1 MLRLLLDEHL
11 SPRIVQQFRARRPHA
26 QIDSVLDWE
35 DGRFSGVPD
44 DLLLTE
50 AHAHGWTL
58 VTYDQATI
66 VPLLKNWAE
75 QGVSHSGVILVDDQT
90 IASNDIGGL
99 LRALGT
105 LWDREKNSDW
115 RNTVLYLVRS

>member
-11 SPRIVQQFRARRPHA
+11 SPRLVPPFRARRPQA

-35 DGRFSGVPD
+35 DGRFSGVPE

-75 QGVSHSGVILVDDQT
+75 QGVSHSGVILVDDRT
-90 IASNDIGGL
+90 IASHDIGGL

-115 RNTVLYLVRS
+115 RNTVLYPVRS

>member
-11 SPRIVQQFRARRPHA
+11 SPRIVHQFRARWPDA

-35 DGRFSGVPD
+35 GGRLSGVPD
-44 DLLLTE
+44 DLLLTQ

-75 QGVSHSGVILVDDQT
+75 QGIPHSGVILVDGRT

-115 RNTVLYLVRS
+115 RNTVFYLVRS

>member
-11 SPRIVQQFRARRPHA
+11 SPRIVQQFRARWPHA
-26 QIDSVLDWE
+26 QIDSVLDWA
-35 DGRFSGVPD
+35 DGRVSGVPD
-44 DLLLTE
+44 DLLLRE
-50 AHAHGWTL
+50 AHTHGWTL

-75 QGVSHSGVILVDDQT
+75 QGIPHSGVILIDDRT

-115 RNTVLYLVRS
+115 KNTVLYLVRS